1 MIFINIQAYLFEQI
15 VSLRPKIRLEMSEE
29 PCQCI
34 EYTDYLTEVKNP
46 QRNVVFCSHLVL
58 IISGKKKKNNLKAI
72 ATVFIR

>member
-34 EYTDYLTEVKNP
+34 EYTDYLTEVKN
-46 QRNVVFCSHLVL
+46 
-58 IISGKKKKNNLKAI
+58 
-72 ATVFIR
+72 T